1 MKPWNRIK
9 LSKLILIR
17 PPVVHL
23 KKDFYGSIP
32 GIPAGLAYLAASVR
46 QSGIETDI
54 LDAYGLAPRRFYSF
68 REDYRARG
76 LTPQEIASRVARS
89 DSIPGISVHC
99 ATEHTMVI
107 HIIRAIKKEK
117 PRTPVV
123 VGGYHATFLPGE
135 FIEGGADYV
144 VIGEGEKRLP
154 KLIRCLGNG
163 GDPDDIDGIASK
175 KGINLRKEI
184 YTTDLDL
191 QPFAAVD
198 LLPLENYWKL
208 GYSHGPFA
216 GRYMNILTSRGC
228 PYTCSFC
235 QAPAMCGGRWLA
247 KSAEKVLEEIRYHID
262 RYGVRDFHIQDENFA
277 ISRKRVEKICRG
289 LIENDYGITFC
300 FPSGLKMET
309 LNDELLELL
318 ISAGCRYFSLSPET
332 GSQRVLE
339 LMGKTA
345 NIEKVP
351 GLIQKAASMGTST
364 CTFFVTGYPGETDE
378 DRKQTKKYINRLAR
392 KGVDEVIMP
401 ILTPFPATEAMNE
414 PSLQGF
420 EEYDELCFSPVWR
433 KDYKPLNKYR
443 LEVYLN
449 FYAMRLFFHPL
460 RVLRQ
465 LVNVLTGKAA
475 TKSEMTARRIFMD
488 LYDRFL
494 RKLS

>member
-1 MKPWNRIK
+1 MKPWNRIIVTE
-9 LSKLILIR
+9 LILIR

-32 GIPAGLAYLAASVR
+32 GIPAGLAYLAASAR
-46 QSGIETDI
+46 QSGIDTDI
-54 LDAYGLAPRRFYSF
+54 IDAYGLAPRRFYTF
-68 REDYRARG
+68 RENYRARG
-76 LTPQEIASRVARS
+76 LTPQEIATRVAQS

-99 ATEHTMVI
+99 ATEHTMTL

-117 PRTPVV
+117 PGTPVV

-144 VIGEGEKRLP
+144 VLGEGEKRLP
-154 KLIRCLGNG
+154 ELIRCLGNG
-163 GDPDDIDGIASK
+163 GDPDYIEGVASR
-175 KGINLRKEI
+175 KGINAREEI

-228 PYTCSFC
+228 PYTCAFC

-247 KSAEKVLEEIRYHID
+247 KSAERVLEEIRYHID

-277 ISRKRVEKICRG
+277 ISRKRVEKICWG
-289 LIENDYGITFC
+289 LIEKNYGITFC

-309 LNDELLELL
+309 LDDELLELL
-318 ISAGCRYFSLSPET
+318 INAGCRYFSLSPET

-364 CTFFVTGYPGETDE
+364 CTFFVTGYPGETDD
-378 DRKQTKKYINRLAR
+378 DRKQTKRYINQLAR

-401 ILTPFPATEAMNE
+401 ILTPFPATDAMNE

-420 EEYDELCFSPVWR
+420 CEYDELCFSPVWR
-433 KDYKPLNKYR
+433 KDYKPLNRYR
-443 LEVYLN
+443 SGVYLN
-449 FYAMRLFFHPL
+449 FYATRLFFHPL

-488 LYDRFL
+488 LFDRFL
-494 RKLS
+494 RR